1 MRHIMGAGLLCRPKA
16 KKNRSGEN
24 FQVHTT
30 DFLFAKT
37 SVRFCLF
44 LANDS
49 NEHSQLNTIK
59 CDYNG
64 HTLATVHSVVCKV
77 EGILKGRLNLIPSPS
92 PSLKIQTMG
101 GKVCL
106 RFLCTTSQIIGG
118 DFANFVAFS
127 EYT

>member
-1 MRHIMGAGLLCRPKA
+1 MGGLTKERACVCASYLGCRLTLQAKA
-16 KKNRSGEN
+16 KKNRSGEK

-37 SVRFCLF
+37 SLRFCLF

-64 HTLATVHSVVCKV
+64 HTLATVQCVLFKSF
-77 EGILKGRLNLIPSPS
+77 I
-92 PSLKIQTMG
+92 
-101 GKVCL
+101 
-106 RFLCTTSQIIGG
+106 
-118 DFANFVAFS
+118 DFNKYYVLHI
-127 EYT
+127 

>member
-59 CDYNG
+59 CDYYG
-64 HTLATVHSVVCKV
+64 RLYIGHSVVCTVLFKTF
-77 EGILKGRLNLIPSPS
+77 I
-92 PSLKIQTMG
+92 
-101 GKVCL
+101 
-106 RFLCTTSQIIGG
+106 
-118 DFANFVAFS
+118 DFDKSYVLFRQRVFHVLLLAKNS
-127 EYT
+127 

>member
-1 MRHIMGAGLLCRPKA
+1 MALHKSVRASYHGCRLTLQAKA

-64 HTLATVHSVVCKV
+64 RLYIGHSVVRLYYLRV
-77 EGILKGRLNLIPSPS
+77 LSILISPMS
-92 PSLKIQTMG
+92 VLFRQRVFHVLLLAKNS
-101 GKVCL
+101 
-106 RFLCTTSQIIGG
+106 
-118 DFANFVAFS
+118 
-127 EYT
+127 